1 MHANPQAL
9 FIEMSVALYPFASS
23 LRFAEVEKNNHDNN
37 VGCTVCDILK
47 ILPSLVFFL
56 SFRWLFSFSCPA
68 IIPRSPER
76 CLSLQ
81 VTVFLPSLVFH
92 FSFVCP
98 FSFPVFVFHV
108 YLYLYLFFTT
118 GSRGLFD
125 LTLHLVYRH
134 ENG

>member
-9 FIEMSVALYPFASS
+9 FIGTSGAFYHFASS
-23 LRFAEVEKNNHDNN
+23 LRFAAVEKNNHDNN

-76 CLSLQ
+76 CFFLQ
-81 VTVFLPSLVFH
+81 VAFFLPSLVFL

-98 FSFPVFVFHV
+98 FFFTLYSFA
-108 YLYLYLFFTT
+108 LFFLPCIH
-118 GSRGLFD
+118 RGLFD